1 MDFVCSTDALVD
13 ATCGDTSALLSCSC
27 CASCMA
33 AGYCTPGNHR
43 VNLDLKTDAW
53 GQETTFSLI
62 NLNNNAPVAVGGPFR
77 SSSSYSYEFCL
88 PFPAT
93 LSLVVYDE
101 FGDGMESQ
109 DGAGYVSL
117 ISGGVPVLQTGL
129 FGTQA
134 EFSLNSTH
142 ENLRVSHLCL
152 PDNNW
157 PANCKESQFSAAV
170 EIELDNYPEHVGW
183 AINGD
188 IYFASSPGRFYAG
201 YLEECKE

>member
-1 MDFVCSTDALVD
+1 M
-13 ATCGDTSALLSCSC
+13 
-27 CASCMA
+27 
-33 AGYCTPGNHR
+33 
-43 VNLDLKTDAW
+43 
-53 GQETTFSLI
+53 
-62 NLNNNAPVAVGGPFR
+62 
-77 SSSSYSYEFCL
+77 

-93 LSLVVYDE
+93 FSLVVYDE